1 MIDILRTIF
10 ISQVRNLIFYLGYQ
24 QHPDGILL
32 LLLVIKPKIT
42 VQMISLAMKKPLKKK
57 PIMEWKTIY
66 RPEKAI
72 EYLNNAIKLQPND
85 ANA

>member
-1 MIDILRTIF
+1 
-10 ISQVRNLIFYLGYQ
+10 
-24 QHPDGILL
+24 
-32 LLLVIKPKIT
+32 
-42 VQMISLAMKKPLKKK
+42 MKKTLKKK

-66 RPEKAI
+66 RPEEAI